1 MNESNNFLGTVWFL
15 KDVEASW
22 WDRSAF
28 LLGHLA
34 LERIHEGGLGEDL
47 MVGVDRGDDG
57 EMVASSQRALV
68 EVNANH

>member
-1 MNESNNFLGTVWFL
+1 MIASIHEFNNFLGTVWFL

-34 LERIHEGGLGEDL
+34 LQRIHEGGLGEDL
-47 MVGVDRGDDG
+47 MG
-57 EMVASSQRALV
+57 SALIV
-68 EVNANH
+68 VVMGRWPHLVREPLSN